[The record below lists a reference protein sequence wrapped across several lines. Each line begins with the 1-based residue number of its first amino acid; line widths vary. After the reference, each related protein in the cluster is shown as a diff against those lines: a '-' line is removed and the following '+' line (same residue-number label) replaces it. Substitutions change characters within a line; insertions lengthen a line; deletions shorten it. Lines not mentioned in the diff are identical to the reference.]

1 MNFYCAWLSE
11 AFRPIAKK
19 FAGKDELK
27 LERKTVVLYEL
38 EVVRD
43 GKTIEILVDATGRQ
57 VKVVLGNEDEDDG

>member
-1 MNFYCAWLSE
+1 MNVYCAWLSE
-11 AFRPIAKK
+11 ALRPFAKK